1 MRLEVHSHF
10 TLLGGTAPVEALAA
24 HVAEEGMS
32 HLALTDHQALYGAVA
47 FARVCR
53 RFSVRPITGMSV
65 DMALPGETTVS
76 GGQRGRL
83 VLLAK
88 NARGYRSLCY
98 IASWLQGDPRRETR
112 LRQGL
117 AWELLAEHR
126 EGLLCIE
133 GGQSGWLFNLLR
145 AGHEAEAIRYLS
157 RLGGL
162 FQGVVITPAPPIVEA
177 ESPAQRLAWE
187 THILG

>member
-1 MRLEVHSHF
+1 MPASAGGSAYGRL
-10 TLLGGTAPVEALAA
+10 
-24 HVAEEGMS
+24 
-32 HLALTDHQALYGAVA
+32 
-47 FARVCR
+47 RVC
-53 RFSVRPITGMSV
+53 M

-145 AGHEAEAIRYLS
+145 AGRE
-157 RLGGL
+157 
-162 FQGVVITPAPPIVEA
+162 GVVITPAPPIVEA